1 MRQRLGRMLA
11 GSALAAT
18 TLLGAHALTAAP
30 ASASV
35 SAAATAAG
43 ASGSMSILSNSC
55 GYPTSARPGST
66 FVRSY
71 SNCKSC
77 RTAELALEYQYS
89 WRNYYCTYN
98 PSNDLNDLHYQGI

>member
-11 GSALAAT
+11 GSALAAA
-18 TLLGAHALTAAP
+18 TLLGVHTLTAAP

-35 SAAATAAG
+35 PAAATAAG
-43 ASGSMSILSNSC
+43 ASGSVSVLSNSC

-98 PSNDLNDLHYQGI
+98 PGNDLNDLHYQGI